1 MSHLKNN
8 ASKKVGKK
16 AVAARS
22 REAAMAK
29 DLKEAGWVQT
39 PSGQWKICLY
49 YETNQII
56 KTLHQAHKLQMK
68 LNSIQKEIKE

>member
-1 MSHLKNN
+1 
-8 ASKKVGKK
+8 
-16 AVAARS
+16 
-22 REAAMAK
+22 MAK
-29 DLKEAGWVQT
+29 DLEEAGWVQT